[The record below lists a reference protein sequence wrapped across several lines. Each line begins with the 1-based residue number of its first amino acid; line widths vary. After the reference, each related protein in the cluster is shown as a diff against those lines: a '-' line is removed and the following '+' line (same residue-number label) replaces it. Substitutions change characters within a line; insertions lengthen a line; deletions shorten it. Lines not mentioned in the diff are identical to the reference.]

1 MLISADRAAGEHGRP
16 SPLLRAGGRFW
27 SATPKQTCPRP
38 RPRAQLAFK
47 DSMIHGI
54 LQFTLSIAFRYILHR
69 GESRDIRC
77 RESCFYLIHVFFSG
91 DPSAQRRLGHASMFW
106 NSWCG
111 SHRCRVFDTNL
122 PPVQGGTGRVR
133 VPAPLHR
140 TKRDAASREPCSRR
154 MGPAPRAIA
163 RECTRRQRGTLQAT
177 CCSPGRRNGG
187 LQQSRLPIVEPTDR
201 RDDAARAIGGMR
213 TRRDRDSASPEKG
226 VRTRSRHSITSS
238 RRCGTRGRAMQ
249 RGPTV
254 HTSSRARVGKET
266 SSACLPRLLPCTIQG
281 PEPTMILPQVHL
293 R

>member
-140 TKRDAASREPCSRR
+140 TKRMPPRENPAAGGWVLHHERSLESALVGSGERSKRHVVPLGDVTGGCS
-154 MGPAPRAIA
+154 
-163 RECTRRQRGTLQAT
+163 
-177 CCSPGRRNGG
+177 SPDFP
-187 LQQSRLPIVEPTDR
+187 S
-201 RDDAARAIGGMR
+201 
-213 TRRDRDSASPEKG
+213 
-226 VRTRSRHSITSS
+226 
-238 RRCGTRGRAMQ
+238 
-249 RGPTV
+249 
-254 HTSSRARVGKET
+254 
-266 SSACLPRLLPCTIQG
+266 
-281 PEPTMILPQVHL
+281 
-293 R
+293 